1 MDVKLPKLGE
11 GADSGV
17 VVNLFVK
24 EGDTIAR
31 DQAILELENEKAV
44 ASIPSTGAG
53 VVAKIYVKPGD
64 RIGIGQRIL
73 TLNESGQPAP
83 AAPAVGRAGSPLPAE
98 SGGRTSTGAHGVTI
112 PAEQIEVEDE
122 NEQEPTST
130 HAPVAAPSVRRMAR
144 ELGIDLRK
152 IRGSEAGGRVGLADL
167 RNYVQ
172 RLIASSAKGKPG
184 GGAAVP
190 AKPVAEQIDFSK
202 WGPVSKKALSPLRQ
216 VIARRMGESWNA
228 VPRVTQFDEADFT
241 RLNELRKKFA
251 AKYEK
256 QGARLT
262 LTPLVLK
269 AVAET
274 LKKHPLFNSSLDEAA
289 NEIVLKDYYH
299 LGIAVDTE
307 QGLIVPV
314 IRDVDKK
321 SILDLAKELELV
333 AAKARDR
340 KISAEE
346 LKGGTFTIS
355 NQGAIGG
362 AHFTPIV
369 NVPEVAILGLGRG
382 ALKPVARDE
391 KVVIRMMTPLGLSY
405 DHRVIDGGEA
415 ARFIVDLVAALQDFK
430 EAAVKL

>member
-17 VVNLFVK
+17 VINLFVK
-24 EGDTIAR
+24 EGDTVAK

-64 RIGIGQRIL
+64 RISIGQRIL
-73 TLNESGQPAP
+73 TLNESGQVAT
-83 AAPAVGRAGSPLPAE
+83 AAPVPALKK
-98 SGGRTSTGAHGVTI
+98 ATI
-112 PAEQIEVEDE
+112 KKIEDEDE
-122 NEQEPTST
+122 NEHEEEEQTST
-130 HAPVAAPSVRRMAR
+130 VAPVAAPSVRRLAR

-152 IRGSEAGGRVGLADL
+152 VRGSEAGGRIVLADV
-167 RNYVQ
+167 RNYIQ
-172 RLIASSAKGKPG
+172 RLIASAAKGKSG
-184 GGAAVP
+184 GGVVAP

-202 WGPVSKKALSPLRQ
+202 WGPVSKKPLSPLRQ

-256 QGARLT
+256 KGVRLT

-289 NEIVLKDYYH
+289 NEIVIKEYYH
-299 LGIAVDTE
+299 IGIAVDTE

-314 IRDVDKK
+314 LRDVDKK
-321 SILDLAKELELV
+321 SILDLAKELEQL

-369 NVPEVAILGLGRG
+369 NTPEVAILGLGRG
-382 ALKPVARDE
+382 AMKPVARDG